1 MLKKLLIGTAL
12 VGAVA
17 IGSAGSPA
25 NADTSTQDTQDF
37 LAAVRAEDGI
47 SGDNPEILEDA
58 NEACWDLNVG
68 NYGLQLTAAN
78 FRQDDPAEMP
88 LEEAVAFVV
97 DASRNYCPVATYDY
111 WAYSVGDSGGGGA
124 GG

>member
-12 VGAVA
+12 VGAIA
-17 IGSAGSPA
+17 IGLAGSPA

-37 LAAVRAEDGI
+37 LAAVRADGI

-68 NYGLQLTAAN
+68 NYGFQATVAN
-78 FRQDDPAEMP
+78 FWQEDPEMP

-97 DASRNYCPVATYDY
+97 DDARIYCPVASYDY
-111 WAYSVGDSGGGGA
+111 WSYGTDASGGGG
-124 GG
+124 G

>member
-1 MLKKLLIGTAL
+1 MLEKVLIDTVL
-12 VGAVA
+12 VGAAA
-17 IGSAGSPA
+17 IGLAGSPA
-25 NADTSTQDTQDF
+25 NADTSMQGTQDF

-68 NYGLQLTAAN
+68 NYGLQLTVAN
-78 FRQDDPAEMP
+78 FWQENPEVP

-97 DASRNYCPVATYDY
+97 DASRIYCPVATYDY
-111 WAYSVGDSGGGGA
+111 WSYGTDASGGGG
-124 GG
+124 G